1 MAVDWTQLP
10 PEIIETIS
18 RKITIYSDYLHFQ
31 AVCHAWKSSIPVT
44 PNHLP
49 PQLPWLLLP
58 QSQSNQSSYRAFF
71 NLSTYKFH
79 SLNLPEASHH
89 KKHCGS
95 SHGWLIILDDS
106 PSILVINP
114 LTRRKIHLPA
124 ISSFPNVVSF
134 DYANVGR
141 EYLLVNPQGELYT
154 ASLRQMRDGFLKKVV
169 MSSSPLDKKGDFFV
183 AMAILCSTGDLAYC
197 KNGDG
202 LWNVVENVRSFSE
215 DVIYFNGLFYA
226 VNKAGQIVV
235 CDVNGNSPKVSLI
248 ETPRQIGG
256 DLQYLVSSGDGLLL
270 VTRYLD
276 LDVEF
281 DIFIYKTA
289 RFEVFKLDLNGPRW
303 ERVTSL
309 GDMMLFIG
317 DNSSLALSSS
327 GLSGC
332 TGDCIYYTDDYSANN
347 YDGHV
352 GEHDLGIF
360 KLSDGSIEP
369 LPCYPR
375 NSYSRLQCPP
385 PLWISPNPC

>member
-1 MAVDWTQLP
+1 M
-10 PEIIETIS
+10 
-18 RKITIYSDYLHFQ
+18 
-31 AVCHAWKSSIPVT
+31 
-44 PNHLP
+44 
-49 PQLPWLLLP
+49 
-58 QSQSNQSSYRAFF
+58 
-71 NLSTYKFH
+71 
-79 SLNLPEASHH
+79 
-89 KKHCGS
+89 
-95 SHGWLIILDDS
+95 
-106 PSILVINP
+106 
-114 LTRRKIHLPA
+114 PA

-141 EYLLVNPQGELYT
+141 EYLLVNSQGERYT
-154 ASLRQMRDGFLKKVV
+154 ASLRQMRDGFIKKVV
-169 MSSSPLDKKGDFFV
+169 MSSSPLEKKGDFFV
-183 AMAILCSTGDLAYC
+183 AMAIICSTGDLAYC
-197 KNGDG
+197 KNGDEC
-202 LWNVVENVRSFSE
+202 WNIVENSRSFSE

-235 CDVNGNSPKVSLI
+235 CDVNGNSPKVSFI

-256 DLQYLVSSGDGLLL
+256 DMQYLVSSGDGLLL

-317 DNSSLALSSS
+317 DNSSLALSAS

-332 TGDCIYYTDDYSANN
+332 MGDCIYYTDDYSANN
-347 YDGHV
+347 YDGHI

-375 NSYSRLQCPP
+375 NSYSRLQWPP

>member
-10 PEIIETIS
+10 PEIIEIIS
-18 RKITIYSDYLHFQ
+18 RKVTIYSDYLHFQ
-31 AVCHAWKSSIPVT
+31 AVCHTWKSSIPKT

-58 QSQSNQSSYRAFF
+58 QSQSNQSSYRGFF
-71 NLSTYKFH
+71 DLSTKKFH
-79 SLNLPEASHH
+79 FLNLPEASHR

-141 EYLLVNPQGELYT
+141 EYLLVKPQGERYT
-154 ASLRQMRDGFLKKVV
+154 ASLRQMRDGFIKKLV
-169 MSSSPLDKKGDFFV
+169 MSSSPLEKKGDFFV

-197 KNGDG
+197 RNGDER
-202 LWNVVENVRSFSE
+202 WNIIENVHSFSE

-226 VNKAGQIVV
+226 VNKAGQIAV
-235 CDVNGNSPKVSLI
+235 CDVSGDSPKVSII
-248 ETPRQIGG
+248 ETPQQSGG
-256 DLQYLVSSGDGLLL
+256 DMQYLVSSGDELLL

-281 DIFIYKTA
+281 DDFIYTTM

-303 ERVTSL
+303 ERVRSL
-309 GDMMLFIG
+309 GDLMLFIG
-317 DNSSLALSSS
+317 ENSSLALPAS
-327 GLSGC
+327 GFSGC
-332 TGDCIYYTDDYSANN
+332 MGDCIYYTDDYSATN
-347 YDGHV
+347 YDFHV
-352 GEHDLGIF
+352 GEHDMGIF
-360 KLSDGSIEP
+360 RIWDGSIEP

-375 NSYSRLQCPP
+375 NSYSRLQRPP